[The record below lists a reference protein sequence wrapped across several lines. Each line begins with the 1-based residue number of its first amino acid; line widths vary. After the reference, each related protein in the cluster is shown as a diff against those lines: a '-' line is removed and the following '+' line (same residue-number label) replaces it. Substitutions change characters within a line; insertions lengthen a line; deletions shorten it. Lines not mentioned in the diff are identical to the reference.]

1 MAGHCRNMRPSA
13 LTHYPI
19 GYLSSVVMTTP
30 QTRHSK
36 LRNSGRLAT
45 LGTVLASRIGF
56 PQLGQCG
63 TLGLSRGASIACLV
77 ARNGV
82 WSFDLDQAQHPQ
94 REIRTARLSAFY
106 GRGLRLIATG
116 TREAAPEGAF
126 APMAAG
132 LSDRLWPM
140 EDIAALVGAAAPKPR
155 KRGPYKKHEAA

>member
-1 MAGHCRNMRPSA
+1 MAALYHALGTSRILEGLNPRRGLVARRMGIGCRA
-13 LTHYPI
+13 
-19 GYLSSVVMTTP
+19 
-30 QTRHSK
+30 
-36 LRNSGRLAT
+36 GRR

-63 TLGLSRGASIACLV
+63 TLGLGRGASIACLV

-126 APMAAG
+126 ARNG
-132 LSDRLWPM
+132 GWPQ
-140 EDIAALVGAAAPKPR
+140 
-155 KRGPYKKHEAA
+155 